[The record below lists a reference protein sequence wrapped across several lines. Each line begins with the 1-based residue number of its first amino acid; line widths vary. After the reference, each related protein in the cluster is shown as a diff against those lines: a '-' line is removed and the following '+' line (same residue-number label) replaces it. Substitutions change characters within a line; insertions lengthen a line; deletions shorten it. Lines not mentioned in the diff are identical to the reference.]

1 MWWRTLL
8 GLPFSCSKWDLS
20 LTQSLSSGEG
30 HLFPHSPGESIFEAL
45 QHYLDITHIY
55 QIQVLDGI
63 PDLAGRLAQANLLG
77 PESSREQKE
86 AGLDLLTEAERRRL
100 RSENERYRDKFG
112 FTFVICARR
121 NKAAAI
127 LEGLSSRWSAL
138 KLD

>member
-1 MWWRTLL
+1 MI
-8 GLPFSCSKWDLS
+8 S
-20 LTQSLSSGEG
+20 LTPNS
-30 HLFPHSPGESIFEAL
+30 
-45 QHYLDITHIY
+45 

-63 PDLAGRLAQANLLG
+63 PDLAGRLAETNLLG
-77 PESSREQKE
+77 PESSREHRE
-86 AGLDLLTEAERRRL
+86 AGLNLLTETERRRL

>member
-1 MWWRTLL
+1 M
-8 GLPFSCSKWDLS
+8 
-20 LTQSLSSGEG
+20 
-30 HLFPHSPGESIFEAL
+30 
-45 QHYLDITHIY
+45 
-55 QIQVLDGI
+55 LDGI

-86 AGLDLLTEAERRRL
+86 AGLNLLTEAERRRL

-127 LEGLSSRWSAL
+127 LEGLSSRWSAS